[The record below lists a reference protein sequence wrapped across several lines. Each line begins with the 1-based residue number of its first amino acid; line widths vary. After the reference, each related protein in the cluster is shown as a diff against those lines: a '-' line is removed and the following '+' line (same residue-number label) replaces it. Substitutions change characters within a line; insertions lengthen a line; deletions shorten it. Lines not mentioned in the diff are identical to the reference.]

1 MLARFKLFT
10 LSIVKQKEFIAM
22 VFHDLDPAIL
32 EEMATNKGES
42 LRSISD
48 DRLVLLVF
56 LRHFGCTFCREALT
70 DISQKRKEIESEGTQ
85 IVFVHMTDSD
95 TADKYFARY
104 NLEGA
109 THISDPECRFY
120 QAFGLSKGTFSQLFG
135 LATWIRGFDAGVLQ
149 GHGLG
154 AQIGDGFQ
162 MPGIFAIRKGIIKSS
177 FVHKLASDRPDYIQL
192 VKSCEIN

>member
-1 MLARFKLFT
+1 
-10 LSIVKQKEFIAM
+10 M
-22 VFHDLDPAIL
+22 VYHDLDPAIL

-42 LRSISD
+42 LGSLSD
-48 DRLVLLVF
+48 RKLVLLVF

-70 DISQKRKEIESEGTQ
+70 DISKKRKEIEDVGTQ
-85 IVFVHMTDSD
+85 IVFVHMTDSE

-109 THISDPECRFY
+109 IHISDPECRFY

-149 GHGLG
+149 GHGIG

-162 MPGIFAIRKGIIKSS
+162 MPGIFAIRNGVIKSS
-177 FVHKLASDRPDYIQL
+177 FVHKMASDRPDYLEL
-192 VKSCEIN
+192 VKSCQID